1 MNLFFT
7 FFILV
12 YFCVFHSMGVICG
25 IILKTQVRMSGL
37 HYEYMA
43 SQLQLFYVT
52 WGFSYMKAVFFPLS
66 MPFEMSIYFG
76 YSCLFS

>member
-1 MNLFFT
+1 MSRKLQKIAHYRCGFILKSNILMNLFFT

-37 HYEYMA
+37 HY
-43 SQLQLFYVT
+43 
-52 WGFSYMKAVFFPLS
+52 
-66 MPFEMSIYFG
+66 
-76 YSCLFS
+76 